1 MLLSIGG
8 EDLSGNVV
16 DGKYSVV
23 YEQVT
28 DNSAEFTNI
37 YGETKGGTVIGN
49 KVTISASLENVLQNV
64 VGTIHAAK
72 KAIDSGGGASISV
85 ALPEESEIKYD
96 RMDLSLHYSFTD
108 ADGVNHWNADIK
120 LTADCVPVSG
130 L

>member
-37 YGETKGGTVIGN
+37 YGETKGETVIGN
-49 KVTISASLENVLQNV
+49 KITISATLENLIQDIVN
-64 VGTIHAAK
+64 TIHAVK
-72 KAIDSGGGASISV
+72 TAIDSGGSASISA

-96 RMDLSLHYSFTD
+96 RMDLSLQYNFTD

>member
-8 EDLSGNVV
+8 EDLTENVV
-16 DGKYSVV
+16 DGTYSVN

-28 DNSAEFTNI
+28 DSSAEFTNI

-85 ALPEESEIKYD
+85 AIPEETEITFD
-96 RMDLSLHYSFTD
+96 SMELSLKYNYTD
-108 ADGVNHWNADIK
+108 TSGANHWNADIK